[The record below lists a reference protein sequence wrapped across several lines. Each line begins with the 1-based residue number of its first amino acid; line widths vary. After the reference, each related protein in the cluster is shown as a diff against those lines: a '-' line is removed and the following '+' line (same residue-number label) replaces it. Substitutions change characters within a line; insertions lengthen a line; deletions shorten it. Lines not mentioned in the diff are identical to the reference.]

1 VHDIVRAS
9 VDAVVVPS
17 EDPGAMAIAMERL
30 MVDPVERR
38 RLGARAT
45 EITERYSP
53 DRVMRRWNALLEEAV
68 RREPP

>member
-1 VHDIVRAS
+1 
-9 VDAVVVPS
+9 
-17 EDPGAMAIAMERL
+17 